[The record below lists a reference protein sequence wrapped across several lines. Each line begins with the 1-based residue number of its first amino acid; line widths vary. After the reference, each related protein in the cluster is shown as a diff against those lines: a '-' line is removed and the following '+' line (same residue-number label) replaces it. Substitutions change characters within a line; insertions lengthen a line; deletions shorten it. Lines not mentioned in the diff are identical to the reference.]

1 MFDILLKKKEMKMYA
16 ELMGNHKNYGIKSLW
31 DNKLYLTG
39 DYKTAFNKGK
49 QAEVLD
55 RVKHIDKF

>member
-1 MFDILLKKKEMKMYA
+1 
-16 ELMGNHKNYGIKSLW
+16 MGNHKNYGIKSLW

-49 QAEVLD
+49 IQETEM
-55 RVKHIDKF
+55 RVKHR

>member
-1 MFDILLKKKEMKMYA
+1 MKMYA
-16 ELMGNHKNYGIKSLW
+16 ELMGNHKNYRIKSLW

-55 RVKHIDKF
+55 RVKHIEEF